1 MEKLGLG
8 EGTHGI
14 RGGRAQA
21 PGSKARCD
29 WMWLRTRKCQV
40 DWKEPA
46 SPLWGSRRKR
56 NECLGRTLFV
66 ATVGFLSLP
75 LSLPSSFPM
84 LVSAVCSCL
93 EKVGPVPLR
102 ELLVEWEP
110 GLPALEGDTMSQCPL
125 PQGLRHHISGQDRT
139 GIWPCFGPTGQVP

>member
-8 EGTHGI
+8 ERTHGI

-29 WMWLRTRKCQV
+29 WMWLRTRKCQI
-40 DWKEPA
+40 DWQEPA
-46 SPLWGSRRKR
+46 SPLWGSRRRKR

-66 ATVGFLSLP
+66 DTVGFLSLP
-75 LSLPSSFPM
+75 LLLPNAGQCCLLLFGEGGSCSS
-84 LVSAVCSCL
+84 
-93 EKVGPVPLR
+93 R